1 MQQEY
6 LYYDLRSAPE
16 AHILVHPNYFSLR
29 GFQAKGRSD
38 LVLLRATDAPV
49 AEGQDV
55 TRLEA
60 SSLSSTAAIL
70 SAGLSKMETMVK
82 GYASRQEEKKEEMA
96 DV

>member
-1 MQQEY
+1 M
-6 LYYDLRSAPE
+6 
-16 AHILVHPNYFSLR
+16 
-29 GFQAKGRSD
+29 
-38 LVLLRATDAPV
+38 

-82 GYASRQEEKKEEMA
+82 GYANRQEEKKEEMA